1 METIKTQSKWGSLEE
16 YVQNSTIVAG
26 TYSGEKGD
34 WHLDF
39 ELQKNDESVVI
50 TLKTSFYGEHNFP
63 SFKGEGGEDGVHT
76 FTNLKDAKDFI
87 DNQREDFISKSHNVG

>member
-1 METIKTQSKWGSLEE
+1 M
-16 YVQNSTIVAG
+16 
-26 TYSGEKGD
+26 
-34 WHLDF
+34 
-39 ELQKNDESVVI
+39 VI

-87 DNQREDFISKSHNVG
+87 DNQREDFISKSHNVGNREEPKGNIEQGELYQV

>member
-1 METIKTQSKWGSLEE
+1 M
-16 YVQNSTIVAG
+16 
-26 TYSGEKGD
+26 
-34 WHLDF
+34 
-39 ELQKNDESVVI
+39 VI